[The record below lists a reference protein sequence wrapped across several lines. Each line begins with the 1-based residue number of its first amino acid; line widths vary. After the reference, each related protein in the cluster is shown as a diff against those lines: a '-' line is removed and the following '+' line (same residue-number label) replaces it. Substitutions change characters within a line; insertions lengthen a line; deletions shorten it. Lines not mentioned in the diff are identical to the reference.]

1 VRRTVAAAVID
12 LDGTCLDHEHQQLHP
27 RVRDAVR
34 AAAQRVPVIIATG
47 RMYTSALPW
56 AREMHVSEPLVC
68 YEGAVV
74 RGMPEEGE
82 ALGAVLFDEPLRAEP
97 ARRALAVARRENW
110 HYEVFI
116 NEQLLCERDRPEVHR
131 YSKIAGVPFTVVPD
145 LQPRLDRGTPK
156 VVCVVFDLPEAQRC
170 QDVLAAELASTA
182 RVTTSRPEFIEI
194 VSPRVSKALA
204 CEVVCERLGIT
215 LADVVAIGDGP
226 NDVELLDA
234 AGYAV
239 AVSTA
244 RADVIAHADATCAP
258 PEQAGVA
265 DVLESLGLR

>member
-1 VRRTVAAAVID
+1 VRRAVAAAVID
-12 LDGTCLDHEHQQLHP
+12 LDGTCLDQEHQRLHP

-34 AAAQRVPVIIATG
+34 AAARRVPVIIATG
-47 RMYTSALPW
+47 RMYASALPW
-56 AREMHVSEPLVC
+56 ARAMHVSQPLVC

-74 RGMPEEGE
+74 RAMPEEGE
-82 ALGAVLFDEPLRAEP
+82 KLGALLFDEALGPEP
-97 ARRALAVARRENW
+97 ARRALRVARREDW

-131 YSKIAGVPFTVVPD
+131 YSRIARVPFTVVPD
-145 LQPRLDRGTPK
+145 LQPLLDRGTPK

-170 QDVLAAELASTA
+170 QDVLAAELAGTA

-194 VSPRVSKALA
+194 VSPQVSKARA

-215 LADVVAIGDGP
+215 LADSVAIGDGP

-239 AVSTA
+239 AVATA
-244 RADVIAHADATCAP
+244 LPEVIAHADATCAP
-258 PEQAGVA
+258 PEEAGVA
-265 DVLESLGLR
+265 DVLESLSLC